1 MFTWAIIDYNNKI
14 KDIQRAT
21 LDVPASRPGEHW
33 VIIQKGKK
41 LSKNLVYNPA
51 TREAENG

>member
-33 VIIQKGKK
+33 VMIQKGKK